1 MRTWSRCAPPAC
13 TEHARRKTNTR
24 PDPIK
29 CCSEALPFPWAA
41 ASGRRRHRAPCAP
54 IGSLAAGSRPACAL
68 GLRVG
73 QTPTAH
79 DASGVAPASAPVR
92 VAAPGDRSPLPVPTA
107 ASGPWLPAPPRPPV
121 LPRSHCHLCVVKTS
135 VPLAGFNSK
144 GLHLTVRTKFGP
156 SSLVPRA
163 VPICTLPVSAA
174 SLRTQRPPCPPP
186 SSAASPAAP
195 AVCGRLPGLLCL
207 DASRP
212 GRPSPS
218 SPACPGPARLHSLSL
233 NSLSVL

>member
-1 MRTWSRCAPPAC
+1 MPRFGCPCVSRRPPGLTFGLLVGPPAGSARSPPSHGWGADLRTWSRCAPPAC

-73 QTPTAH
+73 QTLTAH

-92 VAAPGDRSPLPVPTA
+92 VAAPGDHSPLPVPAA

-121 LPRSHCHLCVVKTS
+121 LPRSHCHLCLVKTS
-135 VPLAGFNSK
+135 VPLAGFDSK
-144 GLHLTVRTKFGP
+144 GAAPHRQDEVRT
-156 SSLVPRA
+156 L
-163 VPICTLPVSAA
+163 
-174 SLRTQRPPCPPP
+174 
-186 SSAASPAAP
+186 
-195 AVCGRLPGLLCL
+195 
-207 DASRP
+207 
-212 GRPSPS
+212 
-218 SPACPGPARLHSLSL
+218 
-233 NSLSVL
+233 